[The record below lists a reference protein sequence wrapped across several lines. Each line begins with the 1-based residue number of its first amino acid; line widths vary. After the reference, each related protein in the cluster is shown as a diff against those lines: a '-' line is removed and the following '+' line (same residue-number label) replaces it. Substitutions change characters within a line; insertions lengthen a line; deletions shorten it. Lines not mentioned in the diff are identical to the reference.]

1 MPREL
6 PIVPFAALSQ
16 FVGASF
22 YVTCSFATGVVLLRE
37 SGSLWLYAGNAFL
50 AAAIVGFMGP
60 IFGTLADRYGR
71 IRIAIAVAV
80 ILMLWLL
87 AFLTLVPPAR
97 HLYASLIT
105 TLLACF
111 FSSCMSVTSI
121 SLPGIVSGETSE
133 KLGASL
139 SKIQIAEQIARVAAP
154 MLLLI
159 LFPLTVK
166 QISIFILLTT
176 SVYFVAALLYAGEI
190 GRHEQLFRSKSVPRH
205 GDHSLSVV
213 FSVFKANPFLKWFA
227 PYLAVSTACV
237 ELSAV
242 ALTPV
247 VLSFTSE
254 GNIGTAFAIANFSA
268 VVGSICISRFNKAWS
283 DKVALSSFLAIE
295 ATGGVLIAI
304 EATTSSF
311 ALFATALAF
320 GFLIM
325 PASLVAAQC
334 LWLGSAPPTQHGV
347 ISGLERFA
355 SWVLVPFAF
364 ILGPVLAPPIAV
376 SAAPYDVEM
385 LRNIAL
391 CGGLL
396 LTVSAVAFWFT
407 PASRM
412 IRERALKPS
421 FN

>member
-1 MPREL
+1 
-6 PIVPFAALSQ
+6 
-16 FVGASF
+16 
-22 YVTCSFATGVVLLRE
+22 
-37 SGSLWLYAGNAFL
+37 
-50 AAAIVGFMGP
+50 MGP

-80 ILMLWLL
+80 ALMLWLL
-87 AFLTLVPPAR
+87 AFLMIVPSQW

-159 LFPLTVK
+159 LLPLTVK
-166 QISIFILLTT
+166 EISIFILLTT
-176 SVYFVAALLYAGEI
+176 SIYFAAALLYAGEI
-190 GRHEQLFRSKSVPRH
+190 RRHEHMFCSKSTPRH
-205 GDHSLSVV
+205 GDHSFSVI
-213 FSVFKANPFLKWFA
+213 FNVFKANPFLKWFA
-227 PYLAVSTACV
+227 PYLAISTACV
-237 ELSAV
+237 ELSAI

-247 VLSFTSE
+247 VLSFASE
-254 GNIGTAFAIANFSA
+254 GKIGTAFAIANFSA

-283 DKVALSSFLAIE
+283 EKAALSSFLAIE
-295 ATGGVLIAI
+295 ATGGVLIAV

-334 LWLGSAPPTQHGV
+334 LWLGSAPATQHGM
-347 ISGLERFA
+347 IAGLERFA

-364 ILGPVLAPPIAV
+364 ILGPVLAPPNAL
-376 SAAPYDVEM
+376 SAEPYNVEM
-385 LRNIAL
+385 LRNIAF

-396 LTVSAVAFWFT
+396 LTVSALAFWLT
-407 PASRM
+407 PASRT
-412 IRERALKPS
+412 IRERAPKSS